1 MVLAEN
7 YEAKVEALVAQL
19 DALERENK
27 ILREEN
33 ALLKKWRFG
42 RSSERLESGQLSF
55 FETGEWPEGCLMPA
69 TQPAQATKPKKS
81 IKGHGRAR
89 FPDSLER
96 EVHRHELCEADRK
109 CPSCSTTMVL
119 IGEDVTERGRLIPAR
134 MVVDHYVL
142 SKYAC
147 PHGHGIKTAPLPAGV
162 IDGGKYGP
170 SVYAHIVTAKYNDH
184 LPLNRL
190 EGIYDRYGIRIPKQ
204 TMWDMLVRV
213 DELVAQPVLKQMRLE
228 LLEEPILHADETS
241 VALRVEG
248 KKGSKKGWVWG
259 WRNEPGGERP
269 SKALIEF
276 HPGRGKQVPAD
287 FLGGWSETLLTDGFA
302 SYNPICERNGIT
314 RAGCWAHAR
323 RYFRDALEG
332 GAAEAAPILRMINRL
347 FALERAV
354 RQRAEGRELN
364 FDEMLELR
372 GEVRLRSAAPLLVRM
387 LDAARELEHKRTTL
401 PKSKLGKAVTYLLNQ
416 QKPLS
421 VFLGDARVPIHNND
435 AERDLRHIV
444 IGRKNWM
451 VFGSLRGGEVACR
464 LYSLMLSCRQNG
476 VNPEAFIA
484 DVLMAVEVTSSTDI
498 ASLTPWA
505 WGKARK
511 LEADAD

>member
-7 YEAKVEALVAQL
+7 YEAKVEALVARL

-96 EVHRHELCEADRK
+96 EVHRHDLCEADRK

-184 LPLNRL
+184 RVPRRRTQQPQ
-190 EGIYDRYGIRIPKQ
+190 GRRPK
-204 TMWDMLVRV
+204 
-213 DELVAQPVLKQMRLE
+213 
-228 LLEEPILHADETS
+228 
-241 VALRVEG
+241 
-248 KKGSKKGWVWG
+248 
-259 WRNEPGGERP
+259 
-269 SKALIEF
+269 
-276 HPGRGKQVPAD
+276 
-287 FLGGWSETLLTDGFA
+287 
-302 SYNPICERNGIT
+302 
-314 RAGCWAHAR
+314 AR
-323 RYFRDALEG
+323 RSESCCTKD
-332 GAAEAAPILRMINRL
+332 
-347 FALERAV
+347 
-354 RQRAEGRELN
+354 EGRPFEIGVQARVSN
-364 FDEMLELR
+364 RLELR
-372 GEVRLRSAAPLLVRM
+372 GSR
-387 LDAARELEHKRTTL
+387 
-401 PKSKLGKAVTYLLNQ
+401 
-416 QKPLS
+416 
-421 VFLGDARVPIHNND
+421 ARVVSVEGKGV
-435 AERDLRHIV
+435 AGLRQV
-444 IGRKNWM
+444 RSKETNASEPLM
-451 VFGSLRGGEVACR
+451 TCREVFTRRRNRAG
-464 LYSLMLSCRQNG
+464 
-476 VNPEAFIA
+476 
-484 DVLMAVEVTSSTDI
+484 
-498 ASLTPWA
+498 
-505 WGKARK
+505 
-511 LEADAD
+511 